1 MRIKRTGFIE
11 EEYETE
17 SGDVDADDN
26 TFNSLVVDSN
36 GFYIDNS
43 FDRFYKM
50 VLENWRVAKHKLVK
64 KNEINKF

>member
-43 FDRFYKM
+43 FDRF
-50 VLENWRVAKHKLVK
+50 
-64 KNEINKF
+64 